1 MMETLEQKFCLQVPS
16 STRNLAMIREFVVKV
31 AEQSGLSESDRSH
44 LELAVDEACSNVIEH
59 AYGHDVKKEVT
70 IRATFDDDELRVS
83 VIDSG
88 AGFDPTTVPQKELGE
103 LVRQRRTGGLGMRLI
118 KSLMDEVRY
127 EIEPGKKNELHMVKK
142 VRHE

>member
-1 MMETLEQKFCLQVPS
+1 MGTLEQKFCLQVPS

-31 AEQSGLSESDRSH
+31 AEQSGLSESDRGH

-70 IRATFDDDELRVS
+70 VRATFDENELRVS
-83 VIDSG
+83 VIDTG
-88 AGFDPTTVPQKELGE
+88 AGFDPTGVPQEELGE
-103 LVRQRRTGGLGMRLI
+103 LVARRRTGGLGMRLI

-127 EIEPGKKNELHMVKK
+127 EIEPGIKNELHMVKK
-142 VRHE
+142 VRDR